1 MKTRFAKQRL
11 MKTLKAEEVNGKAYK
26 PIEEARGNIG
36 IFIDQIYNRRRL
48 HSAIRYQ
55 PPVEFEA
62 EFRQHGGHLCI
73 GGTTM
78 INNSQRSLRAL
89 TMLAA
94 ALVVFAALPGRT
106 ANAVDTKSL
115 YERLGGY
122 DGISAVVDEFADSL
136 FADKRI
142 NEFFIGMS
150 DDTRAQFKQKN
161 KNLLCNATGGP
172 CKVISRPAKE
182 AHHGL
187 GITAAD
193 FEVVAGHLKDVLN
206 KDKVGPKEQ
215 EEVFAIILGLR
226 SQIVDRPDETRLSRD
241 AAAQR

>member
-1 MKTRFAKQRL
+1 
-11 MKTLKAEEVNGKAYK
+11 
-26 PIEEARGNIG
+26 
-36 IFIDQIYNRRRL
+36 
-48 HSAIRYQ
+48 
-55 PPVEFEA
+55 
-62 EFRQHGGHLCI
+62 
-73 GGTTM
+73 M

-106 ANAVDTKSL
+106 ANAADTKPL

-122 DGISAVVDEFADSL
+122 DGISAVVNEFADSL

-142 NEFFIGMS
+142 SEFFIGMS

-161 KNLLCNATGGP
+161 KNLLCNVTGGP

-193 FEVVAGHLKDVLN
+193 FEVVAGHLKDVMN

-215 EEVFAIILGLR
+215 EEVLAIILGLR
-226 SQIVDRPDETRLSRD
+226 SQIVDRPDEKRLSRD
-241 AAAQR
+241 AMVQR

>member
-1 MKTRFAKQRL
+1 
-11 MKTLKAEEVNGKAYK
+11 
-26 PIEEARGNIG
+26 
-36 IFIDQIYNRRRL
+36 
-48 HSAIRYQ
+48 
-55 PPVEFEA
+55 
-62 EFRQHGGHLCI
+62 
-73 GGTTM
+73 M

-89 TMLAA
+89 TMLAT
-94 ALVVFAALPGRT
+94 ALLAFTAVSART
-106 ANAVDTKSL
+106 ANAADTKSL

-122 DGISAVVDEFADSL
+122 DGISAVVDEFGDSL

-187 GITAAD
+187 GITAGD

-206 KDKVGPKEQ
+206 RFKVGPKEQ

-226 SQIVDRPDETRLSRD
+226 SPIVDRPDETRLSRE
-241 AAAQR
+241 APAQR

>member
-1 MKTRFAKQRL
+1 MSFRFITKSIQ
-11 MKTLKAEEVNGKAYK
+11 AYL
-26 PIEEARGNIG
+26 
-36 IFIDQIYNRRRL
+36 IDLSRRALR
-48 HSAIRYQ
+48 HPSYQ

-62 EFRQHGGHLCI
+62 ESRQHGGHLCI

-78 INNSQRSLRAL
+78 INSSQRSLRAL
-89 TMLAA
+89 TMLA

-106 ANAVDTKSL
+106 ANAADTKPL

-122 DGISAVVDEFADSL
+122 DGISAVVDELADSL

-161 KNLLCNATGGP
+161 KNLLCNATGGT

-187 GITAAD
+187 GITAGD
-193 FEVVAGHLKDVLN
+193 FEIVAEHLKDVLN
-206 KDKVGPKEQ
+206 KFKVGPKEQ

-226 SQIVDRPDETRLSRD
+226 PKIVDRPDETRLSRD
-241 AAAQR
+241 AVAHR

>member
-1 MKTRFAKQRL
+1 VSSWPVSIFGSR
-11 MKTLKAEEVNGKAYK
+11 
-26 PIEEARGNIG
+26 ARGISKDVLGAMRND
-36 IFIDQIYNRRRL
+36 DQVAGLQQLRPAHYCRWTVWRNNNT
-48 HSAIRYQ
+48 A
-55 PPVEFEA
+55 A
-62 EFRQHGGHLCI
+62 ELY

-89 TMLAA
+89 AMLAT
-94 ALVVFAALPGRT
+94 ALLAFTAVSART
-106 ANAVDTKSL
+106 ANAADTKSL

-122 DGISAVVDEFADSL
+122 DGISAVVDEFGDSL

-187 GITAAD
+187 GITAGD

-206 KDKVGPKEQ
+206 RFKVGPKEQ
-215 EEVFAIILGLR
+215 EEVFAIILSLR
-226 SQIVDRPDETRLSRD
+226 SGIVDRPDETRLSRE